1 MSDKTALVVVDV
13 QDGIANA
20 LDGVPD
26 AEQIKQAIGSVLDLA
41 RQYNQE
47 YDPLHRGKATWNLV
61 FPPQQDVATERL
73 SSKNIGDMF
82 TSHPD
87 LASSLCTEGVTNLVF
102 VGLQT
107 DFCVRASIIGALASG
122 FNAFNIKLLQ
132 GAHSTYDD
140 ATTGRSYREIKE
152 DVETQLSNLG
162 IPHSMPI
169 ELGRDNRIIPP
180 TAGGRRTWLKQKGFG
195 EIQMQLLSCLRLP
208 NRYTGG
214 SHVARTLAASTRL
227 ETAQYFASCTH
238 SAVYNSRRPGH
249 CYRTMGTMM
258 DVRELTLGRAHEAFK
273 TGAYTAVDLTAIYLE
288 RIRLFDKTGPKIN
301 STLAISQGALEE
313 AKRLDEHFA
322 QTGSFRGRLHGIPI
336 LVKDQADT
344 AGMETM
350 YGSGACKGNIP
361 TEDAFLV
368 KQLKAEGAVI
378 LGKTTMSEWAS
389 TWFSH
394 SSASD
399 WEPTKNP
406 YKLDHDVGGSSC
418 GSAAA
423 VAANFA
429 LLAVAEDT
437 GGSVRC
443 PASFTNL
450 VGLRPTPGLVSRSG
464 FCPLVKVQ
472 DTPGPVAR
480 TVQDCALFF
489 DCMVGFDPQDNYTGV
504 AALAKSLGLPIGGSY
519 ASNLDQ
525 GFSNIR
531 QAKIGVVRQLFGP
544 DSDLHCL
551 AVNQVINKAFSA
563 LKEQGTTFMD
573 VHLDKLEHYMTF
585 TPTYLQRSRTDINS
599 FLATKPH
606 LPQDVADIVPAEAS
620 EEFLSFT
627 SQITHGPLDPLQ
639 DPEYLPKILDRDE
652 FKRELDS
659 LMASLNLDALAF
671 PDVQIPPPKHEDAT
685 NGRFP
690 SCWDFPVNTLLA
702 SQARLPAITVPVGF
716 TGDGLPVGLEL
727 VSYEYHEQ
735 ALFQFARGIEIVV
748 GARRAPDI

>member
-1 MSDKTALVVVDV
+1 M
-13 QDGIANA
+13 G
-20 LDGVPD
+20 
-26 AEQIKQAIGSVLDLA
+26 
-41 RQYNQE
+41 
-47 YDPLHRGKATWNLV
+47 ATI
-61 FPPQQDVATERL
+61 D
-73 SSKNIGDMF
+73 I
-82 TSHPD
+82 
-87 LASSLCTEGVTNLVF
+87 
-102 VGLQT
+102 
-107 DFCVRASIIGALASG
+107 
-122 FNAFNIKLLQ
+122 
-132 GAHSTYDD
+132 
-140 ATTGRSYREIKE
+140 
-152 DVETQLSNLG
+152 
-162 IPHSMPI
+162 
-169 ELGRDNRIIPP
+169 
-180 TAGGRRTWLKQKGFG
+180 
-195 EIQMQLLSCLRLP
+195 
-208 NRYTGG
+208 
-214 SHVARTLAASTRL
+214 
-227 ETAQYFASCTH
+227 
-238 SAVYNSRRPGH
+238 
-249 CYRTMGTMM
+249 
-258 DVRELTLGRAHEAFK
+258 RELTLGEAHEAFK
-273 TGAYTAVDLTAIYLE
+273 TGAYSAVDLTAIYLE
-288 RIRLFDKTGPKIN
+288 RIRLFDKAGPKIN
-301 STLAISQGALEE
+301 STLAISQSALEE
-313 AKRLDEHFA
+313 AKQLDDHFA

-336 LVKDQADT
+336 LIKDQADT

-399 WEPTKNP
+399 WVPTKNP

-437 GGSVRC
+437 GGSIRC

-464 FCPLVKVQ
+464 FCPLIKVQ

-489 DCMVGFDPQDNYTGV
+489 DCMVGFDPRDTYTGV
-504 AALAKSLGLPIGGSY
+504 AAMAKSMGLPVGGSY

-525 GFSNIR
+525 GLSKIR
-531 QAKIGVVRQLFGP
+531 QARVGVVRQLFGP
-544 DSDLHCL
+544 DSDPHCL
-551 AVNQVINKAFSA
+551 AVNQVIDRAFSA
-563 LKEQGTTFMD
+563 LEEKGATFID
-573 VHLDKLEHYMTF
+573 VHLDTLEHYMTF

-627 SQITHGPLDPLQ
+627 SQITHGPLDPLK

-652 FKRELDS
+652 FKRKLDC
-659 LMASLNLDALAF
+659 LMAALNLDALAF

-690 SCWDFPVNTLLA
+690 TCWDFPVNTLLA
-702 SQARLPAITVPVGF
+702 SQARLPAITIPVGF

-735 ALFQFARGIEIVV
+735 ALLQLARGIEIVV

>member
-1 MSDKTALVVVDV
+1 
-13 QDGIANA
+13 
-20 LDGVPD
+20 
-26 AEQIKQAIGSVLDLA
+26 
-41 RQYNQE
+41 
-47 YDPLHRGKATWNLV
+47 
-61 FPPQQDVATERL
+61 
-73 SSKNIGDMF
+73 
-82 TSHPD
+82 
-87 LASSLCTEGVTNLVF
+87 
-102 VGLQT
+102 
-107 DFCVRASIIGALASG
+107 
-122 FNAFNIKLLQ
+122 
-132 GAHSTYDD
+132 
-140 ATTGRSYREIKE
+140 
-152 DVETQLSNLG
+152 
-162 IPHSMPI
+162 
-169 ELGRDNRIIPP
+169 
-180 TAGGRRTWLKQKGFG
+180 
-195 EIQMQLLSCLRLP
+195 
-208 NRYTGG
+208 
-214 SHVARTLAASTRL
+214 
-227 ETAQYFASCTH
+227 
-238 SAVYNSRRPGH
+238 
-249 CYRTMGTMM
+249 M
-258 DVRELTLGRAHEAFK
+258 DVRELTLGQAHEAFK
-273 TGAYTAVDLTAIYLE
+273 TGAYTALDLTAIYLE
-288 RIRLFDKTGPKIN
+288 RIRLLDKAGPKIN
-301 STLAISQGALEE
+301 STLAISQSALEE
-313 AKRLDEHFA
+313 AKELDKHYVE
-322 QTGSFRGRLHGIPI
+322 TGSFRGRLHGIPI
-336 LVKDQADT
+336 LIKDQADT

-350 YGSGACKGNIP
+350 YGSRACKDNIP

-368 KQLKAEGAVI
+368 KQLKAEGAIV

-399 WEPTKNP
+399 WVPTKNP

-480 TVQDCALFF
+480 TVEDCALFF
-489 DCMVGFDPQDNYTGV
+489 DCMVGFDPRDDYTG
-504 AALAKSLGLPIGGSY
+504 AAAVAKSLGLPIGGSY
-519 ASNLDQ
+519 ASSLDR
-525 GFSNIR
+525 GLRKIR
-531 QAKIGVVRQLFGP
+531 QARIGVVRQLFGP
-544 DSDLHCL
+544 DSDPYCL
-551 AVNQVINKAFSA
+551 VVNQIIIQAFSA
-563 LKEQGTTFMD
+563 LEEKGATFMD
-573 VHLDKLEHYMTF
+573 VHLDRLEHYMTF
-585 TPTYLQRSRTDINS
+585 TPTYLQRSRTDINN

-606 LPQDVADIVPAEAS
+606 LPQDVADTVPAEAP

-627 SQITHGPLDPLQ
+627 SQITHGPLDPLE

-652 FKRELDS
+652 FKRKLDC

-690 SCWDFPVNTLLA
+690 TCWDFPVNTLLA

-735 ALFQFARGIEIVV
+735 ALFQLARGIEIVV
-748 GARRAPDI
+748 GARRAPDV